1 MTARPLTDLA
11 DALQAFGL
19 VLPRGGIIAD
29 GKFQRVTDERHHKKR
44 NTDGWYNARI
54 LPGGLV
60 VAAFGSWI
68 DGRSTKWN
76 SRGEAVAR
84 LSSAD
89 REAVADQR
97 RKVEAERAARAR
109 KVEREAARIWGAAT
123 PCSSHP
129 YLTAKAVKSY
139 GLRSAANGDL
149 LIPVFDMS
157 GNLRSW
163 QPIKADGT
171 KLWPYGTDRSTAL
184 QFTIGDLK
192 AGVAVIVVVE
202 GYATGATIHEA
213 TGLPVV
219 VAFDAAGLK
228 RIAALLRVA
237 FPDAVL
243 IFAGDN
249 DASGTG
255 QKAARDAAAEVGGL
269 AFCPPVTGAD
279 WNDHTHGK
287 RDKNTGAIVCKPH
300 GLDDVRDRFRALLS
314 PHQVEPGLLIDH
326 ARARLRV
333 LMQEGVEALMAAD
346 WSSDGDLPPP
356 VALLAASLGL
366 GKTAEAIDI
375 ALALIGRG
383 VGPVVIAAPDHELNR
398 QLRDRTR
405 AAAAAIG
412 NPARIEMRLG
422 REANNPD
429 GPGKMC
435 LDLEAVRDVIAAG
448 LDAQSTVCERRVEVG
463 QDDNG
468 RPIYEVRRCPF
479 FDACPFQAQAAKSAD
494 LWLVSHAA
502 LGHTKPGNIGR
513 PALLFVDENPVG
525 AMLRGTGALPVEW
538 ITVGLGD
545 VAPYVTTP
553 AGGIDKVR
561 SAAFEADNPELI
573 AVRRSLDA
581 VRRLNGLGD
590 VRREALGDLS
600 AEALRCAAGQAKNL
614 IRRPVIVP
622 GMAPAQRRE
631 LLKDA
636 AGNRARLREAK
647 LYGLLADFLD
657 RPDQATASGHVSL
670 ATYKDTRGNRHEV
683 WRLTYLAP
691 INKGW
696 HAPTV
701 MLDATARD
709 DYRPILRHLF
719 PGLRDDLGGKVKA
732 STPHL
737 RVTVVTGRSMSLQ
750 ATGAARYHR
759 RKIDQEGATAE
770 PPALLTRRAREEAAR
785 VLKLSRD
792 LGGVTGLVTGNK
804 TMVEALRTYL
814 PDTIGEAHF
823 NALRGRDDWR
833 NARFAV
839 TLGRPMPS
847 PRDVEVMAGAILG
860 RAVEPAGDWYERT
873 TRPLFI
879 KGKIAATV
887 EGVRHPDPVAEA
899 LRWSIC
905 EAEVLQA
912 GGRLRPADRTA
923 DTPADW
929 YLVGCP
935 IPDELTVHAVEPW
948 QAPTPADEMLAAGG
962 VALLSAPA
970 AFRAYPTLWPSVEA
984 AKKALQRAAEQ
995 TGTFPYRDSHKGMSP
1010 SGLTAIRYRLAGER
1024 QRPAM
1029 ACVDPSRVP
1038 DPAAW
1043 LVDHV
1048 GPLAHF
1054 EVMTGPKAPPPA
1066 DALPVPVKTAP
1077 ATLPAA
1083 IPAEPGGQF
1092 LQSIKGGDLA
1102 ANSEVSAT
1110 LKATASFAKV
1120 DASSEWPTPSL
1131 PPEAS
1136 APADFLSSTRARGG
1150 FAEISG
1156 VSATPPP
1163 PMPSPFAMMPPAEF
1177 LESIKDDSAK
1187 FSGTVKGGSPDPWGD
1202 YDGGIM
1208 PDHVR
1213 HQVRDRWR
1221 AAAGM
1226 TQDDLARRVGISRP
1240 QLANA
1245 LQGRFGLSPDA
1256 AARLRAAVAAL
1267 PVTQAAFL

>member
-1 MTARPLTDLA
+1 MSGRDDLGQLEA
-11 DALQAFGL
+11 ALQAFGL
-19 VLPRGGIIAD
+19 VLPRGGIRAD
-29 GKFQRVTDERHHKKR
+29 GEIHRCADGHHHRAR
-44 NTDGWYNARI
+44 NDAGWYVAHV
-54 LPGGLV
+54 LPGGLIA
-60 VAAFGSWI
+60 AAFGSWL
-68 DGRSTKWN
+68 DGRSTRWN

-84 LSSAD
+84 LSSVD
-89 REAVADQR
+89 RDALADQR
-97 RKVEAERAARAR
+97 QKVEAERAARAR
-109 KVEREAARIWGAAT
+109 KVERETQRIWASAK

-129 YLTAKAVKSY
+129 YLADKRVPSY
-139 GLRSAANGDL
+139 GLRVDAGEL
-149 LIPVFDMS
+149 LIPVSDMS
-157 GNLRSW
+157 GHLRSR
-163 QPIKADGT
+163 QAIAADGT
-171 KLWPYGTDRSTAL
+171 KRWPYGTDRSTAL

-192 AGVAVIVVVE
+192 ASVAVIVVVE

-228 RIAALLRVA
+228 RIAALLRAA

-269 AFCPPVTGAD
+269 AFCPPATGAD
-279 WNDHTHGK
+279 WNDHAHGK
-287 RDKNTGAIVCKPH
+287 RDKAGAIVCKPH

-314 PHQVEPGLLIDH
+314 PHQVEPGLPIDH
-326 ARARLRV
+326 ARARLHA
-333 LMQEGVEALMAAD
+333 LMQEAVEALMAAD

-366 GKTAEAIDI
+366 GKTATAIDI

-398 QLRDRTR
+398 QLRDRAR
-405 AAAAAIG
+405 AAAVAIG
-412 NPARIEMRLG
+412 NAARIEMRLG
-422 REANNPD
+422 RDADNPD

-435 LDLEAVRDVIAAG
+435 LDLEAVHDVIEAG
-448 LDAQSTVCERRVEVG
+448 VTDVQSAVCERRVEVG
-463 QDDNG
+463 RGDNG
-468 RPIYEVRRCPF
+468 KPIYEVRRCPF

-545 VAPYVTTP
+545 VAPYLTTP
-553 AGGIDKVR
+553 AGAIDKVR
-561 SAAFEADNPELI
+561 SAAFEADNPELV
-573 AVRRSLDA
+573 AVRRNLDN
-581 VRRLNGLGD
+581 VRRVNGLGD

-600 AEALRCAAGQAKNL
+600 AEVLRCAAGQAKNL
-614 IRRPVIVP
+614 IRHPVIVP

-636 AGNRARLREAK
+636 TGNRARLREAK

-657 RPDQATASGHVSL
+657 RPDQATVSGHVSL

-691 INKGW
+691 ISKGW
-696 HAPTV
+696 HAPAV

-709 DYRPILRHLF
+709 DYRPILRHVF

-759 RKIDQEGATAE
+759 RKIDQEGATAD
-770 PPALLTRRAREEAAR
+770 PPALLTKRAREEAAR
-785 VLKLSRD
+785 VLKLSRE

-804 TMVEALRTYL
+804 AMVKALRTYL

-905 EAEVLQA
+905 EGEVLQA
-912 GGRLRPADRTA
+912 GGRLRPAERTA

-929 YLVGCP
+929 RLTGCP
-935 IPDELTVHAVEPW
+935 IPDELTIDAVEPW

-1024 QRPAM
+1024 QRPAT
-1029 ACVDPSRVP
+1029 ALVDLSRVP

-1043 LVDHV
+1043 LAAHV

-1054 EVMTGPKAPPPA
+1054 EVLNGPEAPPPA
-1066 DALPVPVKTAP
+1066 VSLPVPEIPAPVVDLP
-1077 ATLPAA
+1077 ATVEWPAVPDDQA
-1083 IPAEPGGQF
+1083 PGKF
-1092 LQSIKGGDLA
+1092 LESIKGGDLA
-1102 ANSEVSAT
+1102 ANSEITAAP
-1110 LKATASFAKV
+1110 KAAARCMKNNHPK
-1120 DASSEWPTPSL
+1120 SE
-1131 PPEAS
+1131 
-1136 APADFLSSTRARGG
+1136 PADFRRSTRARGG
-1150 FAEISG
+1150 FDLPTALSQQYARE
-1156 VSATPPP
+1156 AD
-1163 PMPSPFAMMPPAEF
+1163 PMP
-1177 LESIKDDSAK
+1177 
-1187 FSGTVKGGSPDPWGD
+1187 
-1202 YDGGIM
+1202 
-1208 PDHVR
+1208 
-1213 HQVRDRWR
+1213 
-1221 AAAGM
+1221 
-1226 TQDDLARRVGISRP
+1226 DLARDRLRAFRRAAGVTQHDMADLAGIARCT
-1240 QLANA
+1240 LANFEA
-1245 LQGRFGLSPDA
+1245 GRFGLSLDA
-1256 AARLRAAVAAL
+1256 AARLRAVVASL
-1267 PVTQAAFL
+1267 PVVQASLW